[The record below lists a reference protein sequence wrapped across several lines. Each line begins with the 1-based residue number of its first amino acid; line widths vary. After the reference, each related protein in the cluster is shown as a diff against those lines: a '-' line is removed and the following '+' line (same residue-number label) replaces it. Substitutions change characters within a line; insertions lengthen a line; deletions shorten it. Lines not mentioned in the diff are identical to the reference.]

1 MQDFI
6 AIKFY
11 FVILTYIYTIK
22 NIMTIKN
29 LKKISSEL
37 QNAFLQLNTKEDMF
51 AFLRDLMTE
60 DEIMELSLR
69 LDIAKRLRKWNNYKQ
84 IEKETWASST
94 TIARVSKFLHWEFG
108 GYKKIFSKNN

>member
-1 MQDFI
+1 
-6 AIKFY
+6 
-11 FVILTYIYTIK
+11 
-22 NIMTIKN
+22 MTIKN

-69 LDIAKRLRKWNNYKQ
+69 LDIAKRLRK
-84 IEKETWASST
+84 
-94 TIARVSKFLHWEFG
+94 
-108 GYKKIFSKNN
+108 